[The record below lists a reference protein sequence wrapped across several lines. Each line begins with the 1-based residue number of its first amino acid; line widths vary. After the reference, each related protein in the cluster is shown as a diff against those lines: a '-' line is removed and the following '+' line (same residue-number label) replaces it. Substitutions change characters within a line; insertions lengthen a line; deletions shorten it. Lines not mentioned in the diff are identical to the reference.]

1 MAKKNSKRDI
11 EHYDH
16 SGQKRKNNP
25 PVGLVSPE
33 TDHDAGKK
41 AYAYA
46 PHLDPSL
53 QWAGKAEHTSFE
65 VPTVRLRT
73 APSGNSSTNGCAP

>member
-11 EHYDH
+11 EQYDH

-25 PVGLVSPE
+25 PVGLVSPD
-33 TDHDAGKK
+33 TDQDAGKK

-53 QWAGKAEHTSFE
+53 QWAGKAIQSLVGMAKVDWTDGRRR
-65 VPTVRLRT
+65 RLK
-73 APSGNSSTNGCAP
+73 G